1 MKEFKS
7 NVALIGR
14 VFYSRYSLFILNGFL
29 LSACIFLHM
38 QDIYE
43 FGIVRALAN
52 NVKKEYGGYKSQDS
66 LLLGSLRLTHFLEER
81 RNRVFEEQEIDGMS
95 DFIRPLTYDLMTAKG
110 ACGSYSMVLGSILH
124 ELGFKVRFA
133 QMKVGEIWGGHIII
147 EAETDKGW
155 AVLDPSFSL
164 YFRKPDGNLASFRD
178 VQQNWNFYKQQL
190 PPDYI
195 HEYSYSDV
203 RYTNWDKIPVL
214 LPAVRGISNLTI
226 GKEATNQL
234 SLRVFF
240 IRKYRILYY
249 LALSLYLYSWFK
261 IVKRYTRKRTATR
274 RAIDPRMESRKQRI
288 YKRA

>member
-52 NVKKEYGGYKSQDS
+52 NVKKEYAGYKSQDS

-124 ELGFKVRFA
+124 EQGFNVRFA
-133 QMKVGEIWGGHIII
+133 QMKVGEIWGGHILI

-195 HEYSYSDV
+195 QEYAYSDV
-203 RYTNWDKIPVL
+203 RYTNWDKIPLL
-214 LPAVRGISNLTI
+214 LPAVKGIFNLTI
-226 GKEATNQL
+226 GKEATNNL
-234 SLRVFF
+234 SLRVYF
-240 IRKYRILYY
+240 IRKYRIMYY
-249 LALSLYLYSWFK
+249 IALSLYLYSWFK
-261 IVKRYTRKRTATR
+261 IVKRYTRKRTANR
-274 RAIDPRMESRKQRI
+274 RAIGSRMESGDKRI

>member
-1 MKEFKS
+1 
-7 NVALIGR
+7 
-14 VFYSRYSLFILNGFL
+14 
-29 LSACIFLHM
+29 
-38 QDIYE
+38 
-43 FGIVRALAN
+43 
-52 NVKKEYGGYKSQDS
+52 
-66 LLLGSLRLTHFLEER
+66 
-81 RNRVFEEQEIDGMS
+81 
-95 DFIRPLTYDLMTAKG
+95 
-110 ACGSYSMVLGSILH
+110 
-124 ELGFKVRFA
+124 
-133 QMKVGEIWGGHIII
+133 
-147 EAETDKGW
+147 
-155 AVLDPSFSL
+155 L

-274 RAIDPRMESRKQRI
+274 RAIDPRMEARKQRI